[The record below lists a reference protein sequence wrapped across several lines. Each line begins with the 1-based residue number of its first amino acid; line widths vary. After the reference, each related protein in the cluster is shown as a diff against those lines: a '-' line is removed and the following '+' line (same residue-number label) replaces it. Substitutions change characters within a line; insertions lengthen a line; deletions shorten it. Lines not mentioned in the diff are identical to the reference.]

1 METRPCDKKATKE
14 VRELL
19 EYFNRIE
26 GRQIITGQH
35 TQTKKMEEVARIE
48 EVTGKKPALCGF
60 ELLAYSPNIKRETG
74 DTDCLT
80 EIDAATGT
88 MEEALAWGESGGLVT
103 LTWHW
108 FSPIGGWDKSF
119 YSKNTDFDAEKVLSE
134 GTEERKAFF
143 NDMSI
148 MAEILREFQNRNIPV
163 LWRPF
168 HEAEGDCFW
177 WSKKGADVVKGLW
190 TLMFNFYTN
199 EKNLHNLVWV
209 WNCPKKEYY
218 VGDEYCDILTR
229 DLYPKPH
236 NHTSLKKEYDELK
249 EITKTKGIALAET
262 GVIPDPDASI
272 KENAP
277 WLWYMTWSRD
287 FTLTENHNSYEFLK
301 NLYNNDS
308 VVTFDRIKR
317 N

>member
-19 EYFNRIE
+19 EYFNSIE

-74 DTDCLT
+74 DADCLD

-143 NDMSI
+143 NDMGI

-168 HEAEGDCFW
+168 HEAEGDWFW
-177 WSKKGADVVKGLW
+177 WGKKGADVVKGLW
-190 TLMFNFYTN
+190 KLMFNYYTN

-209 WNCPKKEYY
+209 WNCPRKDYY

-229 DLYPKPH
+229 DLYPMPH

-262 GVIPDPDASI
+262 GVIPDSEACI
-272 KENAP
+272 KDNAP
-277 WLWYMTWSRD
+277 WLWYMTWSRM
-287 FTLTENHNSYEFLK
+287 FTLTESHNSYEFLK